1 MCAERNVGLIR
12 LMQSSYIG
20 EAFKNVFPLVIDSLN
35 LAQPTHKE
43 QFYGVE
49 EEASEIKEK
58 KEKGRVG
65 VSRKLI
71 D

>member
-1 MCAERNVGLIR
+1 MRRKECRFNSPYAVL
-12 LMQSSYIG
+12 IG